1 MATQQTTFD
10 KIQAFQ
16 DEVRKIPERM
26 EEGGDLPSVTGKK
39 YGEIYAAEWMK
50 LLQKHIKQQ
59 ELLNIIKQLRDYIA
73 NPDIAPEDSD
83 HLYHEHLD
91 LADSV
96 LSHPESDDE
105 EEEAESED
113 EEEESEEY
121 KERVLRCRAAYHAQR
136 AAAGLPD
143 IQRKSN

>member
-26 EEGGDLPSVTGKK
+26 NNEDLPFATGEK
-39 YGEIYAAEWMK
+39 YGEIYSAEWMK
-50 LLQKHIKQQ
+50 LLQKHIEQQ

-83 HLYHEHLD
+83 RLYHEHLD

-105 EEEAESED
+105 DILQCESCGKWEADGEQYD
-113 EEEESEEY
+113 ENP
-121 KERVLRCRAAYHAQR
+121 KNKT
-136 AAAGLPD
+136 GD
-143 IQRKSN
+143 IFCTACWDEIMKS